1 MVRPLNDRFPH
12 RRRANQAVRHLKSQ
26 GRIWLKHLKTGLDQ
40 CRDTQARGTR
50 KNFLCNGS
58 FHEAVFPVLVV
69 AQCFCLMPVSGIS
82 ASSCQGLKFSRRS
95 WRFWYCVTYLCSTSV
110 DLAFSIRKVAH
121 SVLDV
126 RSVEPIVFHVSILIA
141 SWQFLKLA
149 YLWPG
154 LMRHW
159 AAVEQRLPGYTC
171 CLQRARPARRIQLV
185 AFLLLSL
192 SLMEHLLSIIS
203 VVYYDF
209 CPRRRDPVESYLHGT
224 SAQLFAVFPYSNWLG
239 WLGKIQNLLLTFGW
253 SYMDIFLMMLGMGL
267 SEMLARLNRSLE
279 LQVQQP
285 MPEAYWTWSRT
296 LYRSIVE
303 LIREVDDAVSGI
315 MLISFGSNLYFICL
329 QLLKSIN
336 TMPSSAHAVYFY
348 FSLMFLLSRSAA
360 VLLFVSAINDQARVP
375 LRLMR
380 LVPIEGYHPEV
391 FRFAGELACDQVA
404 LTGLKFFNVTRKLFL
419 AMAGTVAT
427 YELVLI
433 QFHED
438 KKSWDCSASNY
449 N

>member
-1 MVRPLNDRFPH
+1 
-12 RRRANQAVRHLKSQ
+12 
-26 GRIWLKHLKTGLDQ
+26 
-40 CRDTQARGTR
+40 
-50 KNFLCNGS
+50 
-58 FHEAVFPVLVV
+58 
-69 AQCFCLMPVSGIS
+69 MPVSGIS
-82 ASSCQGLKFSRRS
+82 APSCRGLSFSRRS
-95 WRFWYCVTYLCSTSV
+95 WRFWYSVLYLCVTSV
-110 DLAFSIRKVAH
+110 DLGFSIHKVAH

-141 SWQFLKLA
+141 SWQFLNLA
-149 YLWPG
+149 RLWPG

-159 AAVEQRLPGYTC
+159 AAVEHRLPGYTC
-171 CLQRARPARRIQLV
+171 CLQRSRPARRIQLV
-185 AFLLLSL
+185 AFLLLTL

-203 VVYYDF
+203 SVYYDI
-209 CPRRRDPVESYLHGT
+209 CPGRRDPVESYLHAN
-224 SAQLFAVFPYSNWLG
+224 SAQLFVVFPYSNWLG
-239 WLGKIQNLLLTFGW
+239 WLGKTQNVLLTFGW

-279 LQVQQP
+279 LQVRQP

-303 LIREVDDAVSGI
+303 LIREVDDAASGI

-348 FSLMFLLSRSAA
+348 FSLMFLLSRSTA
-360 VLLFVSAINDQARVP
+360 VLLFVSAINDQARQP
-375 LRLMR
+375 QRLLR
-380 LVPIEGYHPEV
+380 LVPLQGYHPEV
-391 FRFAGELACDQVA
+391 FRFAGELASDQVA

-438 KKSWDCSASNY
+438 KKSWDCSAN
-449 N
+449 NLN

>member
-1 MVRPLNDRFPH
+1 
-12 RRRANQAVRHLKSQ
+12 
-26 GRIWLKHLKTGLDQ
+26 
-40 CRDTQARGTR
+40 
-50 KNFLCNGS
+50 
-58 FHEAVFPVLVV
+58 
-69 AQCFCLMPVSGIS
+69 MPVSGIS
-82 ASSCQGLKFSRRS
+82 ASSYQGLSFSRRS
-95 WRFWYCVTYLCSTSV
+95 WRFWYSVVYLCSTSV
-110 DLAFSIRKVAH
+110 DLGFSIHKVSH

-141 SWQFLKLA
+141 SWQFLNLA
-149 YLWPG
+149 HLWPG

-159 AAVEQRLPGYTC
+159 GAVEQRLPGYSC
-171 CLQRARPARRIQLV
+171 QLKRARPARRIQFV
-185 AFLLLSL
+185 AFLLLAL

-224 SAQLFAVFPYSNWLG
+224 SAQLFDLFPYSNWLG

-253 SYMDIFLMMLGMGL
+253 SYMDIFLMMLGLGL

-279 LQVQQP
+279 LRVQQP
-285 MPEAYWTWSRT
+285 MPETYWTWSRT

-315 MLISFGSNLYFICL
+315 MLISFGSNLYFVCL

-348 FSLMFLLSRSAA
+348 FSLMFLLSRSTA
-360 VLLFVSAINDQARVP
+360 VLLFVSAINDQAREP
-375 LRLMR
+375 LRLLR
-380 LVPIEGYHPEV
+380 LVPLEGYHPEV
-391 FRFAGELACDQVA
+391 FRFAGELASDQVA

-438 KKSWDCSASNY
+438 KKSWDCSASSFN
-449 N
+449 

>member
-1 MVRPLNDRFPH
+1 M
-12 RRRANQAVRHLKSQ
+12 RRLKERNRCNRAVRHLKMQ
-26 GRIWLKHLKTGLDQ
+26 GKIWLKNLKGGLDQ
-40 CRDTQARGTR
+40 FRESQVRGTR
-50 KNFLCNGS
+50 KNFLHDGS
-58 FHEAVFPVLVV
+58 FHEAVAPVLAV

-82 ASSCQGLKFSRRS
+82 APTYRGLSFSRRS
-95 WRFWYCVTYLCSTSV
+95 WRFWYSSLYLCSTTV
-110 DLAFSIRKVAH
+110 DLAFSIHKVAH

-126 RSVEPIVFHVSILIA
+126 RSVEPIVFHVSILFA
-141 SWQFLKLA
+141 SWQFLNLA
-149 YLWPG
+149 KLWPG

-159 AAVEQRLPGYTC
+159 AAVEQRLPGYNC
-171 CLQRARPARRIQLV
+171 CLQRARPARRLKLV
-185 AFLLLSL
+185 AFVLLTV

-209 CPRRRDPVESYLHGT
+209 CPRRRNPVESYLHGT
-224 SAQLFAVFPYSNWLG
+224 SAQLFEVFPYSNWLA
-239 WLGKIQNLLLTFGW
+239 WLGKIQNVLLTFGW
-253 SYMDIFLMMLGMGL
+253 SYMDIFLMMLGIGL
-267 SEMLARLNRSLE
+267 SEMMARLNRSLE
-279 LQVQQP
+279 QQVRQP

-348 FSLMFLLSRSAA
+348 FSLLFLLSRSTA
-360 VLLFVSAINDQARVP
+360 VLLYVSAINDQARKP
-375 LRLMR
+375 LHLLR
-380 LVPIEGYHPEV
+380 LVPLKGYHPEV
-391 FRFAGELACDQVA
+391 FRFAAELASDQVA

-438 KKSWDCSASNY
+438 KKSWDCSPFNFD
-449 N
+449 